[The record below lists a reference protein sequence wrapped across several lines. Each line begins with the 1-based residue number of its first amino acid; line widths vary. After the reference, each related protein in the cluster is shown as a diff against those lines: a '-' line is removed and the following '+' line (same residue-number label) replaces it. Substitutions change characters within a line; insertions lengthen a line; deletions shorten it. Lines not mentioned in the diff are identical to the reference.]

1 MVMRM
6 KIQNDYLESKIGDPK
21 YFFNR
26 DSLKSVDL
34 ARLELS
40 VHIFYLTNISV
51 RGAAG
56 RNQGYFAARKQG
68 YLYFIFFD
76 DDITINLQ

>member
-1 MVMRM
+1 M
-6 KIQNDYLESKIGDPK
+6 KIQNDYLESKIGDPE

-40 VHIFYLTNISV
+40 VYSNEDIDFLPLAYFWERNIFQVCPLM
-51 RGAAG
+51 
-56 RNQGYFAARKQG
+56 
-68 YLYFIFFD
+68 FI
-76 DDITINLQ
+76 IGPPCCCHTSSYVVG

>member
-1 MVMRM
+1 M
-6 KIQNDYLESKIGDPK
+6 KFQNNSLESKIGDPE

-40 VHIFYLTNISV
+40 VYFYSEN
-51 RGAAG
+51 
-56 RNQGYFAARKQG
+56 
-68 YLYFIFFD
+68 
-76 DDITINLQ
+76 